1 MLNIPTCEIEQ
12 IKLAKST
19 SDELYLKNLSNSF
32 VIAALKPFTFHDIN
46 FIF

>member
-19 SDELYLKNLSNSF
+19 SDELYLKIYQILF
-32 VIAALKPFTFHDIN
+32 MFQLRRTVAKKPKYMW
-46 FIF
+46 